1 MVARGKWHMGVGG
14 ARVDQQEMEEG
25 KKGGDGLRG
34 LGKEGSEAFERASG
48 RLRAMRPQCRPA
60 GSYGCVAV
68 VKRAHS
74 AITPQELSTGFSSAG
89 KLSAGMAI
97 SAATLAPEA
106 TSDGSNVL
114 SQVFSGLVSSMDFGP
129 VEVADQVSSL
139 WGDLLVDYGSAYADV
154 NADAESFLDG
164 VGSLFGEKVAS
175 WLRSR
180 MVAVVKAAGFEP
192 ADMRARKPVL
202 VHTQQVLDEAGGGRQ
217 ALSVAR
223 ELLSSLPAG
232 GDEAARMLADKLSG
246 LLGGPSVTVAEIELP
261 SGQTIP
267 LTVDISKF
275 WKKR

>member
-1 MVARGKWHMGVGG
+1 
-14 ARVDQQEMEEG
+14 
-25 KKGGDGLRG
+25 
-34 LGKEGSEAFERASG
+34 
-48 RLRAMRPQCRPA
+48 
-60 GSYGCVAV
+60 
-68 VKRAHS
+68 
-74 AITPQELSTGFSSAG
+74 
-89 KLSAGMAI
+89 MAI

-139 WGDLLVDYGSAYADV
+139 WGNLLVDYGSAYADV
-154 NADAESFLDG
+154 SADAESFLDG
-164 VGSLFGEKVAS
+164 VGSLFGEKTAS

-180 MVAVVKAAGFEP
+180 IVAVVKAAGFEP

-202 VHTQQVLDEAGGGRQ
+202 IHTQQVLDEAGEGRQ

-246 LLGGPSVTVAEIELP
+246 QLGGPSVTVAEIELP
-261 SGQTIP
+261 SGKTIP
-267 LTVDISKF
+267 LTIDISKF
-275 WKKR
+275 WERR